1 MGFYQKYIIHV
12 DSKLYCGSKNYLI
25 SHTWKEK
32 HSSGILGVDLSIAIL
47 IVVHSL
53 VALVICKK
61 EMTDN
66 IRFNRMQG
74 KYNYTGCVC
83 NLRGAHLKHMPFY
96 KNISGLLHAYPNKF
110 TLDHL
115 HQHQWVQVDFL
126 SPALD
131 AFKAINNH

>member
-12 DSKLYCGSKNYLI
+12 DSKLYCGAKNYLI

-53 VALVICKK
+53 AAFVICKK

-83 NLRGAHLKHMPFY
+83 NLRGAHLKHVAFY
-96 KNISGLLHAYPNKF
+96 KHGRLTELNARIPKQVHSGSSA
-110 TLDHL
+110 
-115 HQHQWVQVDFL
+115 
-126 SPALD
+126 SASMGSG
-131 AFKAINNH
+131 